1 MASVWLLP
9 IGRVQNNE
17 ITFVFQLRPAKII
30 KTRKIVGPSRSSPMR
45 WPNVKDEFILR
56 FKSALGHV
64 INDIK
69 THLE

>member
-9 IGRVQNNE
+9 IGRVQNNK

-30 KTRKIVGPSRSSPMR
+30 KTRKIVRSVEAGALSYA
-45 WPNVKDEFILR
+45 NVKDEFILR
-56 FKSALGHV
+56 FKIALGHV